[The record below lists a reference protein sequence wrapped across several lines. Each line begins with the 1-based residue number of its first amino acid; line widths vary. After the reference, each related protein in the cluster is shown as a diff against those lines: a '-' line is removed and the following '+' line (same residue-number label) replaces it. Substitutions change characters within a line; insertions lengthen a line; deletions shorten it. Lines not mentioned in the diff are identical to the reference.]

1 MELLVA
7 IDDTDNTEP
16 DCIGTGRMARM
27 LADALVERGLA
38 AATDVTRHQLLVHP
52 DIPFTSH
59 NSSACVALSGVVVA
73 AEAVADAARRFLL
86 DHLQA
91 GANPGLCVLAPA
103 SVPSF
108 LLEFAK
114 RAQTEVLSLA
124 EADDTAERLDGTV
137 WWHGETGQGR
147 IGAMAA
153 AALRH
158 CGEDGRYIELPGIR
172 ELEGTLSVGE
182 IRGRSAIARVETLEG
197 EELPDETVV
206 DTEDWIRPALRGGRP
221 VLRVRR
227 VGERWVPEEKWG
239 TYR

>member
-1 MELLVA
+1 LDLLVA

-16 DCIGTGRMARM
+16 GCVGTGRLARM
-27 LADALVERGLA
+27 LARELLGRGLA
-38 AATDVTRHQLLVHP
+38 GGATVTRHQLLVHP

-59 NSSACVALSGVVVA
+59 NSSACLALTGAAAGVAP
-73 AEAVADAARRFLL
+73 VADAARRFVL
-86 DHLQA
+86 DRLNA

-103 SVPSF
+103 SVPE
-108 LLEFAK
+108 LLLGFAK
-114 RAQTEVLSLA
+114 RAQTEVLTLA
-124 EADDTAERLDGTV
+124 EADEVAARLDGTV

-158 CGEDGRYIELPGIR
+158 SGEDGRFIGLPGIR
-172 ELEGTLSVGE
+172 GLEGTLRVGE
-182 IRGRSAIARVETLEG
+182 IRARSPIARVETLEG
-197 EELPDETVV
+197 EVLADDALV
-206 DTEDWIRPALRGGRP
+206 DTQDWVRPALRGGQP

-227 VGERWVPEEKWG
+227 LGDRWVPEEKWR